1 MTLPAA
7 ADKRLHH
14 RFMAR
19 LDVRVVSGER
29 VAPGTGLITLDI
41 GVGGARCI
49 SSGRLESG
57 ARLQVTVQLVG
68 GDLPEP
74 ALVSAAAM
82 VLRCTE
88 RPEPHHGFPHEVV
101 LQFVR
106 LDPSDRRLLQGYL
119 NAL

>member
-1 MTLPAA
+1 MTAA
-7 ADKRLHH
+7 ADKRQHH

-29 VAPGTGLITLDI
+29 VTPGTALTTLDI

-49 SSGRLESG
+49 ASARLEAG

-68 GDLPEP
+68 GDLSEP
-74 ALVSAAAM
+74 ALVSGTAL
-82 VLRCTE
+82 VLRCTD
-88 RPEPHHGFPHEVV
+88 RPEPHHGFPYEVV

-106 LDPSDRRLLQGYL
+106 LDPRDRRLLQGYL

>member
-1 MTLPAA
+1 MTAA
-7 ADKRLHH
+7 ADKRQHH

-29 VAPGTGLITLDI
+29 VESGTALTTLDI

-49 SSGRLESG
+49 SSARLESG
-57 ARLQVTVQLVG
+57 ARLQITVQLVG

-74 ALVSAAAM
+74 ALVSASAN
-82 VLRCTE
+82 VLRCTP
-88 RPEPHHGFPHEVV
+88 RQEPHYGFPYEIV

-106 LDPSDRRLLQGYL
+106 LDPRDRRLLQGYL